1 MQKGYVSYRSEDL
14 FAIKKVKNTVPWTYK
29 MKDLNGEE
37 IVETFYKKEFQK
49 TNQTVLRVEKVI
61 RRGGINYMLNGK
73 APIILFKLLKRLIK
87 ERYDCTK

>member
-1 MQKGYVSYRSEDL
+1 
-14 FAIKKVKNTVPWTYK
+14 